1 MVTMGLFDNG
11 ATIRERWIDVD
22 TDRLGNLS
30 LICAHGIKQK
40 KKKRIFNEGNVTP
53 CININAGTVYCQ

>member
-1 MVTMGLFDNG
+1 MLDLRGMMVTMGLFDNG

-22 TDRLGNLS
+22 IDRFGNLS

-40 KKKRIFNEGNVTP
+40 KKEYLMKVT
-53 CININAGTVYCQ
+53 